1 MAIGPVGSVIYVN
14 QQTPYVASIKT
25 DFNGRLEIQNIIA
38 QQIVNEQ
45 EKEIQE
51 VREPEETHAV
61 DPDREHQRQE
71 AEEDLEAQKEAVE
84 EKEEKEEEKA
94 AFSLHKLDIKV

>member
-1 MAIGPVGSVIYVN
+1 MAIGPIGNVIYVN

-25 DFNGRLEIQNIIA
+25 DLNGRLEIQNIMA
-38 QQIVNEQ
+38 QQIVNEK
-45 EKEIQE
+45 EKEIEE

-71 AEEDLEAQKEAVE
+71 AEEELEAQKEATEKKE
-84 EKEEKEEEKA
+84 EKEEKP

>member
-14 QQTPYVASIKT
+14 QQTPFVASIKT
-25 DFNGRLEIQNIIA
+25 DLIGRIEVQNLIA
-38 QQIVNEQ
+38 QQIANEQ

-51 VREPEETHAV
+51 VREPEEVHPV

-71 AEEDLEAQKEAVE
+71 AEEQLEAQEEAARKKEN
-84 EKEEKEEEKA
+84 EEEKTS
-94 AFSLHKLDIKV
+94 FTLHKLDIKV

>member
-1 MAIGPVGSVIYVN
+1 MAIGPIGNVIYVN

-25 DFNGRLEIQNIIA
+25 DLNGRLEIQNIMA
-38 QQIVNEQ
+38 QQIVNEK
-45 EKEIQE
+45 EKEIEE

-71 AEEDLEAQKEAVE
+71 AEEELEAQKEAAEKKE
-84 EKEEKEEEKA
+84 EKEEKP

>member
-25 DFNGRLEIQNIIA
+25 DLNGRIEIQNIIVQHLA
-38 QQIVNEQ
+38 NEK
-45 EKEIQE
+45 EKEILE
-51 VREPEETHAV
+51 VREPEETHAI

-71 AEEDLEAQKEAVE
+71 AQEKLEAQKKATEN
-84 EKEEKEEEKA
+84 KEEKTTPP
-94 AFSLHKLDIKV
+94 LHLLDIKV

>member
-14 QQTPYVASIKT
+14 QQTPFVASVKT
-25 DFNGRLEIQNIIA
+25 DFNGRLEIQNIMA
-38 QQIVNEQ
+38 QQIVNEK

-51 VREPEETHAV
+51 VREPEEVHPV

-71 AEEDLEAQKEAVE
+71 AEEELEAQKEAVE
-84 EKEEKEEEKA
+84 KKEEKEEKPS
-94 AFSLHKLDIKV
+94 FSLHKLDIKV

>member
-14 QQTPYVASIKT
+14 QQTPFAASVKG
-25 DFNGRLEIQNIIA
+25 DYNGRLEIQNFMA
-38 QQIVNEQ
+38 QQIANEQ
-45 EKEIQE
+45 EKEILE

-71 AEEDLEAQKEAVE
+71 AEEELEAQKEAVE
-84 EKEEKEEEKA
+84 KKEEKEEKPS
-94 AFSLHKLDIKV
+94 FSLHKLDIKV